1 MWSSRK
7 RPRRSPAREP
17 GGEAPQGRSTVR
29 DPVGL
34 RDAEKKEDDGA
45 AEDAV
50 ANRRARL
57 TTKTPMAAEP
67 DHGAVRDAKRRPP
80 ATSARA
86 TARMLSR
93 LGEICE
99 AFGGTYYSSRWRV
112 FSRRS
117 ASSRSGLKWK
127 NRARRWFARRPAG
140 KSPDDWNE
148 PAQAARIA
156 GAGHGAARSRRTI
169 EAKRFFLSA

>member
-99 AFGGTYYSSRWRV
+99 AFGGNIILHGGGY
-112 FSRRS
+112 
-117 ASSRSGLKWK
+117 L
-127 NRARRWFARRPAG
+127 
-140 KSPDDWNE
+140 
-148 PAQAARIA
+148 A
-156 GAGHGAARSRRTI
+156 GALHRHDRD
-169 EAKRFFLSA
+169 